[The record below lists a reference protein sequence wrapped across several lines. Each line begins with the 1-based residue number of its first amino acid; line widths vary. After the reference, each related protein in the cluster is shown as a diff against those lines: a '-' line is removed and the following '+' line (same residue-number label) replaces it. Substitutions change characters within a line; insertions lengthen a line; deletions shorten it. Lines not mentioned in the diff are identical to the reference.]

1 MMKTK
6 ACIFDLD
13 GVIVDTAKYHFLA
26 WKRLADELDIPFDE
40 QDNERLKGVSRMQ
53 SLDIILEL
61 GNRQLA
67 EEEKVR
73 LATRKNNWYKE
84 YVSHMDA
91 SEILPG
97 VQEFLQA
104 LKQQGIFCVLASG
117 SRNAPAVIR
126 NVGLREAFDA
136 IVDIEKVAHPKPFP
150 DLFLQGAVAVDQ
162 PPEHCVVFEDAAAGI
177 EAAKSAG
184 MYAIGVGLEQN
195 LPGSDQVIPG
205 FANAG
210 VEILP

>member
-40 QDNERLKGVSRMQ
+40 HDNERLKGVSRMQ

-84 YVSHMDA
+84 YVSHMDG